1 MTSDRPVRHR
11 STFRI
16 AVILPVILL
25 LLVGFG
31 FGEEY
36 LRNREIEDQ
45 IAQMQAE
52 NAKLDADRLA
62 SLKLIDTLSSSY
74 YVESEARQSG
84 MGKDGEQL
92 IIVQDGSGNADAAVP
107 VVSHDDIPN
116 PLRWFDYF
124 FDHDAFIALQNV

>member
-1 MTSDRPVRHR
+1 MNDRPVRHK
-11 STFRI
+11 SKFRI

-52 NAKLDADRLA
+52 NAKLDADRLS

-84 MGKDGEQL
+84 MGKEGEQL
-92 IIVQDGSGNADAAVP
+92 IVVEDGSGNDGISLP
-107 VVSHDDIPN
+107 VVSHDDVPN
-116 PLRWFDYF
+116 PVRWFNYF
-124 FDHDAFIALQNV
+124 FDHEAFDALSNV

>member
-1 MTSDRPVRHR
+1 MNDRPVRHR
-11 STFRI
+11 SKFRI

-45 IAQMQAE
+45 IARMQAE
-52 NAKLDADRLA
+52 NAKLDADRLS

-84 MGKDGEQL
+84 MGKEGEQL
-92 IIVQDGSGNADAAVP
+92 IIVENGSATDGIIAP
-107 VVSHDDIPN
+107 VVSHDDVPN
-116 PLRWFDYF
+116 PVRWYDYF
-124 FDHDAFIALQNV
+124 FDHDAFAALSNV

>member
-1 MTSDRPVRHR
+1 MNDRPVRHR
-11 STFRI
+11 SKFRI

-36 LRNREIEDQ
+36 LRNREIEAQ

-52 NAKLDADRLA
+52 NAKLDADRLS

-84 MGKDGEQL
+84 MGKEGEQL
-92 IIVQDGSGNADAAVP
+92 IIVENGSTNDGAIAP

-116 PLRWFDYF
+116 PIRWFDYF
-124 FDHDAFIALQNV
+124 FDHAAFAALSNV

>member
-1 MTSDRPVRHR
+1 MNDRPVRHR
-11 STFRI
+11 SKFRI

-92 IIVQDGSGNADAAVP
+92 IIVQDGLANSDAAVP

-124 FDHDAFIALQNV
+124 FDHDAFIALQDV

>member
-1 MTSDRPVRHR
+1 MNDRPVRHR
-11 STFRI
+11 SKFRI

-36 LRNREIEDQ
+36 LRNKEIEDQ

-52 NAKLDADRLA
+52 NAKLDADRLS

-84 MGKDGEQL
+84 MGKEGEQL
-92 IIVQDGSGNADAAVP
+92 IIVENGSTNDGVLVP
-107 VVSHDDIPN
+107 AVSHDDVPN
-116 PLRWFDYF
+116 PVRWFDYF
-124 FDHDAFIALQNV
+124 FDHDAFTALQSV

>member
-1 MTSDRPVRHR
+1 MNDRPVRHK

-52 NAKLDADRLA
+52 NAKLDADRLS

-84 MGKDGEQL
+84 MGKEGEQL
-92 IIVQDGSGNADAAVP
+92 IIVENGSVNDGIVVP
-107 VVSHDDIPN
+107 VVSHDDVPN
-116 PLRWFDYF
+116 PVRWFNYF
-124 FDHDAFIALQNV
+124 FDHAAFEALSNV

>member
-1 MTSDRPVRHR
+1 MNDRPVRHR
-11 STFRI
+11 SKFRI

-52 NAKLDADRLA
+52 NAKLDADRLS

-84 MGKDGEQL
+84 MGKEGEQL
-92 IIVQDGSGNADAAVP
+92 IIVENGSTNDGIVAP
-107 VVSHDDIPN
+107 TFSHDDVPN
-116 PLRWFDYF
+116 PVRWYDYF
-124 FDHDAFIALQNV
+124 FDHDAFDALQDV

>member
-1 MTSDRPVRHR
+1 MNDRPVRHR
-11 STFRI
+11 SRFRI

-92 IIVQDGSGNADAAVP
+92 IIVQDGSANDDAAVP
-107 VVSHDDIPN
+107 VVSHDDVPN
-116 PLRWFDYF
+116 PVRWFEYF
-124 FDHDAFIALQNV
+124 FDHDAFIALQDV

>member
-1 MTSDRPVRHR
+1 MNDRPVRHR
-11 STFRI
+11 SKFRI

-45 IAQMQAE
+45 IAQMEAE
-52 NAKLDADRLA
+52 NAKLDADRLS

-84 MGKDGEQL
+84 MGKEGEQL
-92 IIVQDGSGNADAAVP
+92 IIVEDGSENDGISVP
-107 VVSHDDIPN
+107 VVSHDDVPN
-116 PLRWFDYF
+116 PVRWFDYF
-124 FDHDAFIALQNV
+124 FDHEAFDALSNV